1 MAKSPLAPRREKT
14 HLLSQVCC
22 CPNYLSNERENPL
35 PDFKVNTVPP
45 TFLGNPNNLGIAA
58 GDAVTLSDYTLPIT
72 SGAVNFTLD
81 VNGLTLSFTDAELKN
96 LVASGLASSGGFL
109 TQFTGTLTADTSN
122 TFNLGTAA
130 NLSQACTQDQAGAA
144 INCSDTVSI
153 SPGLR
158 VPEPASM
165 ALLGSALLG
174 FGLFRIVALAT
185 RHNPGIYDQTA
196 QPRGG
201 FVRPEPV
208 PR

>member
-1 MAKSPLAPRREKT
+1 M
-14 HLLSQVCC
+14 
-22 CPNYLSNERENPL
+22 
-35 PDFKVNTVPP
+35 
-45 TFLGNPNNLGIAA
+45 GNPNNLGIAS

-72 SGAVNFTLD
+72 SGAVNFTVD
-81 VNGLTLSFTDAELKN
+81 VGGLTLSFTDSVLKN

-109 TQFTGTLTADTSN
+109 TQYTGTLTADASN

-174 FGLFRIVALAT
+174 FGLFRRRRARNA
-185 RHNPGIYDQTA
+185 A
-196 QPRGG
+196 
-201 FVRPEPV
+201 
-208 PR
+208 